1 MAIQKITKD
10 NFNEFIQSDEPVMVD
25 FFATW
30 CESCKFMTPIL
41 EKIEA
46 SEANNRIGM
55 LDVDDYRELAVEHG
69 VKSIPTLM
77 VFKNG
82 EVQSTSVGRKSR
94 DEVVEMLAK

>member
-1 MAIQKITKD
+1 MAIKKITKD
-10 NFNEFIQSDEPVMVD
+10 NFNDFIQSDVPVMVD

-46 SEANNRIGM
+46 AETPDRIGM
-55 LDVDDYRELAVEHG
+55 LDVDEYRDIAVEHG

-82 EVQSTSVGRKSR
+82 EVVSTSVGRKSR
-94 DEVVEMLAK
+94 DEVVAMLA

>member
-1 MAIQKITKD
+1 MAIKKITKD
-10 NFNEFIQSDEPVMVD
+10 NFNDFIQSDVPVMVD

-46 SEANNRIGM
+46 AEAPDRIGM
-55 LDVDDYRELAVEHG
+55 LDVDEYRDIAVEHG

-82 EVQSTSVGRKSR
+82 EVVSTSVGRKSK
-94 DEVVEMLAK
+94 DEVVEMLA

>member
-1 MAIQKITKD
+1 MAIKKITKD
-10 NFNEFIQSDEPVMVD
+10 NFNDFIQSDVPVMVD

-46 SEANNRIGM
+46 AEASDRIGM
-55 LDVDDYRELAVEHG
+55 LDVDEYRDIAVEHG

-82 EVQSTSVGRKSR
+82 EVVSTSVGRKSR
-94 DEVVEMLAK
+94 DEVVEMLA